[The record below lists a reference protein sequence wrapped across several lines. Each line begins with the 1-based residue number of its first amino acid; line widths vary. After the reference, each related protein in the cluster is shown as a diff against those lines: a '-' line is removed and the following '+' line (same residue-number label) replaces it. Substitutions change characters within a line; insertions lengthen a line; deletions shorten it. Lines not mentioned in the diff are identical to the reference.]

1 MDIPHRRE
9 CIRKARYRQ
18 QRRNLFHHVLLCPS
32 MSSVDVVV
40 TTCLPQFGARSHFF
54 FSWRLSTRWS
64 RPPAGGQGRGVTV
77 GPGATLRDG
86 RESRIRGWH
95 KCPGMPLHAACLHTR
110 GHEGSLCG
118 QLLAA
123 WGDGGDETH
132 RHTARRPTQAVL
144 SRGDDLAPRGAVR
157 RCVNVC
163 VRARSRCSPEG
174 AEGSMTILFCTLHL
188 ALSDCSVMT
197 QLVFTG
203 AQRAQP
209 LHAQPRAVA
218 ERSRPRVPAT
228 SAGGQH

>member
-1 MDIPHRRE
+1 MHPQGSLSSAAPQSVSS
-9 CIRKARYRQ
+9 CSP
-18 QRRNLFHHVLLCPS
+18 L
-32 MSSVDVVV
+32 SVDVVRRRRRHN
-40 TTCLPQFGARSHFF
+40 LPPAIWSHFF

-95 KCPGMPLHAACLHTR
+95 KCPGMPLHAARLHSR